1 MFFYTQATR
10 LAEKKVETPTL
21 ALAKVNARDFSETL
35 ATKVEGV
42 KGKDPYILANVEAE
56 TLVDLLASTVA

>member
-1 MFFYTQATR
+1 MFFYTKAAR
-10 LAEKKVETPTL
+10 LAEEKVQTPTL

-42 KGKDPYILANVEAE
+42 KGKDTYILANVEAE
-56 TLVDLLASTVA
+56 TLVDLLATTVA

>member
-1 MFFYTQATR
+1 MFFYTQAAR

-21 ALAKVNARDFSETL
+21 ALAKVKARDFSETL

-42 KGKDPYILANVEAE
+42 KGKDTYILANVEAE
-56 TLVDLLASTVA
+56 TLVDLLARTVA

>member
-1 MFFYTQATR
+1 M
-10 LAEKKVETPTL
+10 EKPTL
-21 ALAKVNARDFSETL
+21 ALAKVTSRAFSETL

-42 KGKDPYILANVEAE
+42 KGKDTYILANVEAE

>member
-1 MFFYTQATR
+1 MFFYTQAAR

-21 ALAKVNARDFSETL
+21 ALAKVKARDFSETL

-42 KGKDPYILANVEAE
+42 KGKDTYILANV
-56 TLVDLLASTVA
+56 

>member
-1 MFFYTQATR
+1 MFFYTQAAR
-10 LAEKKVETPTL
+10 LAEEKVKTPTL
-21 ALAKVNARDFSETL
+21 ALAKVNAWDFSETL

-42 KGKDPYILANVEAE
+42 KGKDTYILANVEAE